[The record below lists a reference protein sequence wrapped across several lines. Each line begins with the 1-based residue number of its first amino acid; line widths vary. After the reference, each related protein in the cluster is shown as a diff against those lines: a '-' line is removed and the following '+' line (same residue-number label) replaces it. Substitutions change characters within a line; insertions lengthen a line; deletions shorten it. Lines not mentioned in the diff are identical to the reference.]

1 MLQPKKPKYRKA
13 FRGKMTGTETRATLL
28 AFGEYGLKSLG
39 HAWVTSAQI
48 EAARRSIAHH
58 TKRGGKVWVRI
69 FPDKPVTRKP
79 AGARMGGGKGDVEKY
94 VAVVRPG
101 RIIFELAGVDSQT
114 AKLAFARAS
123 TKLPVKT
130 VLVTRP

>member
-48 EAARRSIAHH
+48 EAARRSITHY
-58 TKRGGKVWVRI
+58 TKRGGKVWLRI

-114 AKLAFARAS
+114 AKLAFARAAS
-123 TKLPVKT
+123 KLPVKT